1 MKLLETRVDHRD
13 GVVRLVAVV
22 ERSTPRETFEL
33 FFEFPSECASFVHD
47 SADPFVPALLVPC
60 HKLGEDL
67 ELVPPISG
75 RLLRRLPRIQDILVS
90 WHAPVFRRIAVLAR
104 PRLEL
109 ERDLG
114 TAVGAMFSA
123 GVDSFY
129 TLLKSLRGETA
140 ETPPITH
147 LLYMRGLETPLDQA
161 RGTDETLR
169 QIEEVARAV
178 GKRVI
183 PGTTNLRAHFSLN
196 YELYYHGGA
205 LTAAALALSGGLRWL
220 LLPSSYSWA
229 QLFPWGSHPLLDE
242 LWSTERLEVVHDG
255 CEARRVDK
263 IERLVAWA
271 PLALEHLR
279 VCLDN
284 QGGAFNC
291 GRCRKCVRTMIAL
304 DLLGALPRARTFPQR
319 FDEGA
324 PSVLRQ
330 DVEPM
335 LDELLE
341 VARRLGT
348 RPDLVR
354 LLERTAGRRRRR
366 QALRTFITNV
376 PVLRDALPLVDRRRS
391 RLRRLLFGSDER

>member
-13 GVVRLVAVV
+13 GAVRLVAVV

-114 TAVGAMFSA
+114 AAVGAMFSA

-183 PGTTNLRAHFSLN
+183 PGTTNLRAHFPLN

-271 PLALEHLR
+271 P
-279 VCLDN
+279 
-284 QGGAFNC
+284 
-291 GRCRKCVRTMIAL
+291 
-304 DLLGALPRARTFPQR
+304 PW
-319 FDEGA
+319 
-324 PSVLRQ
+324 
-330 DVEPM
+330 
-335 LDELLE
+335 
-341 VARRLGT
+341 
-348 RPDLVR
+348 
-354 LLERTAGRRRRR
+354 
-366 QALRTFITNV
+366 
-376 PVLRDALPLVDRRRS
+376 
-391 RLRRLLFGSDER
+391 